1 MDVFSQ
7 CDYNESG
14 YISLE
19 EYMACSGESDHHWKK
34 LLKRFDLN
42 MDHLLSWQE
51 VYNAALKYD
60 KHPLTLTSQ
69 DLSQENNAQVVNPT

>member
-51 VYNAALKYD
+51 VYNAA
-60 KHPLTLTSQ
+60 
-69 DLSQENNAQVVNPT
+69 

>member
-1 MDVFSQ
+1 VENQWSKFTMDVFSQ

-51 VYNAALKYD
+51 VYNAA
-60 KHPLTLTSQ
+60 
-69 DLSQENNAQVVNPT
+69 